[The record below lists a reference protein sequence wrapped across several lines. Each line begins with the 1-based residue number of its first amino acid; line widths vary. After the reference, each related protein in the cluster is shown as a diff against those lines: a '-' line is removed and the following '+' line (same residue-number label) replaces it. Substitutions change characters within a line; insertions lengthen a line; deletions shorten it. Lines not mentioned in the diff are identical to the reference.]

1 MRGTGIWETD
11 LKARDGEMGRMI
23 RDINRDLAEVTDG
36 GWTGEPRRRRDRG
49 CGHSSGD
56 RVGEH

>member
-1 MRGTGIWETD
+1 MRGTEIWETD
-11 LKARDGEMGRMI
+11 LKAGDGEMGRMI

-36 GWTGEPRRRRDRG
+36 GWRGEPRTRGDGG